1 MPRNNIITENF
12 KNAIIDYSY
21 LLEKDYPHKAILKI
35 IGDRYL
41 LTGLQRSILFR
52 GITKKQKAFNRKSKL
67 IYEKKVNNKMLFI
80 DCYNVIITIV
90 SYLSGKF
97 IFIGNDGFLR
107 DTAEAHGKIQKTDIL
122 EKSLILLFEYLKTL
136 NLKDAVFFLDSPVSN
151 SKKFANKIN

>member
-52 GITKKQKAFNRKSKL
+52 GITKKQTAQASIKTFLKPPFWTASA
-67 IYEKKVNNKMLFI
+67 
-80 DCYNVIITIV
+80 C
-90 SYLSGKF
+90 LSG
-97 IFIGNDGFLR
+97 DCLSMPS
-107 DTAEAHGKIQKTDIL
+107 GKP
-122 EKSLILLFEYLKTL
+122 SSGSG
-136 NLKDAVFFLDSPVSN
+136 AP
-151 SKKFANKIN
+151 A